1 VTCAATASCWCGS
14 KLGEISIGVLSGGY
28 MPRLSN
34 GGLAGMEV
42 LDGLG
47 WRGLST
53 RRMRL
58 LLR

>member
-1 VTCAATASCWCGS
+1 
-14 KLGEISIGVLSGGY
+14 

-58 LLR
+58 FVALMDVDGC